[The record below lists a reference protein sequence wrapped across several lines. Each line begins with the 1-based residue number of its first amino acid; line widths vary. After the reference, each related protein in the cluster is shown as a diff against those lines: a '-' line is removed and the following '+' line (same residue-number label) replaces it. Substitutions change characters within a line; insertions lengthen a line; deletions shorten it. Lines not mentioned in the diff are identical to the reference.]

1 MTTEISN
8 VEFAFPLKDFSPGM
22 TLRDYFAAQAMQ
34 GYITGDYDVYPG
46 EIAERAY
53 LVADAMFKEH
63 AREANVIAAAPDLYA
78 ALYRLLD
85 VVYDKKGDDREQAIQ
100 HALAVMEKARG
111 GENE

>member
-1 MTTEISN
+1 MTKTAALLLGAALLTI
-8 VEFAFPLKDFSPGM
+8 ARPLAADPAPATPDVQPGA
-22 TLRDYFAAQAMQ
+22 DANSANPA
-34 GYITGDYDVYPG
+34 
-46 EIAERAY
+46 
-53 LVADAMFKEH
+53 ADAMFKEH

>member
-1 MTTEISN
+1 MITEKLN
-8 VEFAFPLKDFSPGM
+8 DEFAFPLKNFSPGM

-53 LVADAMFKEH
+53 EIADAMFKEH
-63 AREANVIAAAPDLYA
+63 AREASVIAAARDLYT

-85 VVYDKKGDDREQAIQ
+85 VVYDTEGDDREREIQ

-111 GENE
+111 EENE